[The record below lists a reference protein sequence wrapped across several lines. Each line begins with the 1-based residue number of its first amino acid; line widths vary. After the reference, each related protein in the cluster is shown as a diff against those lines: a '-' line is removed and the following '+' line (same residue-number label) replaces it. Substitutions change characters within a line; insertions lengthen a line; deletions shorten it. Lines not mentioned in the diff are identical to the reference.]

1 MRPTLTRL
9 AIIAALLLL
18 PSPLAAE
25 AQKSG
30 KVYRIALVN
39 SGAPANIGPPEV
51 GEAFRRG
58 LREFGYV
65 EGQNIT
71 IEYRGA
77 ELKAERFPGIMTE
90 LVRLGIDIIALPC
103 GSALDAAR
111 QATRTIPLVVIACN
125 DDLVR
130 RGIVASLARPGG
142 NITGISKLAPQ
153 LAQKRLDLLKEVVP
167 KASRVAVLWN
177 PSFSEYLT
185 DWEELQAAAQQ
196 LDVRLQSVEFR
207 TPDDFGRAFA
217 AMTKENA
224 EAFTMFSDP
233 AIFFSPGRVVSLAA
247 ENRLPAMYAFRE
259 GPQAGGLMS
268 YGADI
273 LDLVRRSAHHVAKIL
288 KGARPADLPIE
299 QPTKFEL
306 VINLKTAKALGLTL
320 PPSLLLRADQV
331 IE

>member
-1 MRPTLTRL
+1 VDRRAFLATLTGSLL
-9 AIIAALLLL
+9 AA
-18 PSPLAAE
+18 PLAVE
-25 AQKSG
+25 AQQAAKG
-30 KVYRIALVN
+30 YRIAMVN
-39 SGAPANIGPPEV
+39 SGAPANVGAPEV

-77 ELKAERFPGIMTE
+77 ELRAERFPGIMAE
-90 LVRLGIDIIALPC
+90 LVRLAVDVTALPC

-111 QATRTIPLVVIACN
+111 QATRTIPLVVMACN
-125 DDLVR
+125 DDLLR
-130 RGIVASLARPGG
+130 NGIVASLARPGG

-153 LAQKRLDLLKEVVP
+153 LAQKRLELLKEVLP

-177 PSFSEYLT
+177 PGFSESVT
-185 DWEELQAAAQQ
+185 DWEELQAAARQ

-217 AMTKENA
+217 AMTQEHA
-224 EAFTMFSDP
+224 EAFITFSEP
-233 AIFFSPGRVVSLAA
+233 AIFFSPGRVVTLAA
-247 ENRLPAMYAFRE
+247 KTRLPAIYAFKE
-259 GPQAGGLMS
+259 GPRAGGLMS

-288 KGARPADLPIE
+288 KGANPADLPIE

-306 VINLKTAKALGLTL
+306 VVNLKTAKALGLTI
-320 PPSLLLRADQV
+320 PPSLLQRADQV

>member
-1 MRPTLTRL
+1 VDRRAFLATLTGV
-9 AIIAALLLL
+9 LLTA
-18 PSPLAAE
+18 PLAAE
-25 AQKSG
+25 AQQKG
-30 KVYRIALVN
+30 HRVALVN
-39 SGAPANIGPPEV
+39 SGAPANVGAPEV

-58 LREFGYV
+58 LRESGYV

-77 ELKAERFPGIMTE
+77 ELKAERFPGIMAE
-90 LVRLGIDIIALPC
+90 LVRLAVDVIALPC
-103 GSALDAAR
+103 GSALNAAR
-111 QATRTIPLVVIACN
+111 QATSKIPLVVVACN

-130 RGIVASLARPGG
+130 SGIVASLARPGG

-153 LAQKRLDLLKEVVP
+153 LAQKRLELLKEAFP
-167 KASRVAVLWN
+167 KAARVAVLWN
-177 PSFSEYLT
+177 PSFSEFVT
-185 DWEELQAAAQQ
+185 DWEELQAAARQ

-207 TPDDFGRAFA
+207 TPDDFDRAFA
-217 AMTKENA
+217 AMTKEHA

-247 ENRLPAMYAFRE
+247 QTRLPAIYAFKE
-259 GPQAGGLMS
+259 GPRAGGLMS

-288 KGARPADLPIE
+288 RGAKPGDLPIE

-306 VINLKTAKALGLTL
+306 VINLKTAKALGLTI
-320 PPSLLLRADQV
+320 PQSLLQRADQV